1 VKQMMKFLSILL
13 CAIIL
18 FGCLGGLF
26 GLWHLVDSHAA
37 ERALTNFVAEVG
49 RAVGLVGKGLL
60 IFLVAASLG
69 ALAMGIGAGIRAGG
83 EAFGKAVAF
92 CVLSKE
98 MAGQIERGNVQQADL
113 PDGFSV
119 LRIPETAIPKKNIM
133 IISEPETRYLPP
145 GMGKTEG
152 M

>member
-1 VKQMMKFLSILL
+1 MVKFVSVLL

-18 FGCLGGLF
+18 FGCIGGVF

-83 EAFGKAVAF
+83 EAFGKGVAF
-92 CVLSKE
+92 YVLSRE
-98 MAGQIERGNVQQADL
+98 MAGQIERGNVQRAEL
-113 PDGFSV
+113 PGGFTV
-119 LRIPETAIPKKNIM
+119 LQIPKTGTPKRPFA
-133 IISEPETRYLPP
+133 IIDEPEATYLPP
-145 GMGKTEG
+145 RLGKTEG